1 MSCCGAAR
9 IMRRVSSN
17 GTGKSMPDESAVHI
31 DIEEYVVGSI
41 DVAIRAMFELGKKQG
56 LKFSE
61 ADEHHVVALGESL
74 KLAVHVSVLNAST
87 QFVTDQGDPTAED
100 PAHRSRR

>member
-1 MSCCGAAR
+1 
-9 IMRRVSSN
+9 
-17 GTGKSMPDESAVHI
+17 MPNESAGQI

-41 DVAIRAMFELGKKQG
+41 DVALRAMFELGKKQG

-74 KLAVHVSVLNAST
+74 KLAVHVSVLNASS
-87 QFVTDQGDPTAED
+87 QFTDLGDPTKDD
-100 PAHRSRR
+100 PAHRSQR